1 MLRAGVG
8 ADDSSGREMSDAPKM
23 RFMSSSKLSPNSCLS
38 LLQLLGSSCEDTLQ
52 SEGEEGHI
60 IYIHGGLRL
69 RSCTNPESSS
79 VSYAEYIV
87 FR

>member
-52 SEGEEGHI
+52 SEG
-60 IYIHGGLRL
+60 
-69 RSCTNPESSS
+69 
-79 VSYAEYIV
+79 
-87 FR
+87 